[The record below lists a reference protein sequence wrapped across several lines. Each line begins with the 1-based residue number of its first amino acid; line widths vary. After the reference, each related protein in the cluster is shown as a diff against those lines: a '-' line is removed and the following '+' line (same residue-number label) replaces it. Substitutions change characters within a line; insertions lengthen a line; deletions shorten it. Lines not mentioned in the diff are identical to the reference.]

1 MRILICGLGS
11 IGRRHLRNLAS
22 LGEKDIVLYRS
33 GNSRLPREELEGYRA
48 ESDLAEALDRWA
60 PAAALVTNPTAL
72 HAEVAV
78 PAARHGCQLFI
89 EKPISDR
96 LEGVAEL
103 RAVVAASGRQPL
115 VGFQYRYHP
124 GLQMAKRLVDDGT
137 VGTPLSAQAA
147 YGDYLPDWHAWEDY
161 RTSYAARSDLGGGVL
176 LTLCHPFDTLRWIL
190 GEVEAVT
197 ARTKAVKE
205 LDVEVETLATAI
217 LEHAGGALASV
228 NLDYHQ
234 RPMRH
239 SLEIVGTEGT
249 LRWDQADGVLRWW
262 TADRPGWQ
270 EQPAPPGYE
279 RNTMF
284 MDEMRHFLQI
294 VGGESAPACTLDD
307 GVKALEISLAARR
320 SAAEGGRVRL

>member
-11 IGRRHLRNLAS
+11 IGRRHLRNLVS
-22 LGEKDIVLYRS
+22 LGEKDIVLHRS
-33 GNSRLPREELEGYRA
+33 GNSSLPPEELKDYPA
-48 ESDLAEALDRWA
+48 ESNLAAALDRWA

-72 HAEVAV
+72 HQEVAV

-89 EKPISDR
+89 EKPISHR
-96 LEGVAEL
+96 MEGVAEL
-103 RAVVAASGRQPL
+103 RAAVAASGRRPL

-124 GLQMAKRLVDDGT
+124 GLQLAKRLVDDGT
-137 VGTPLSAQAA
+137 LGTPLSAQAV
-147 YGDYLPDWHAWEDY
+147 YGDYLPNWHPWEDY

-205 LDVEVETLATAI
+205 LDLEVETLASAI
-217 LEHAGGALASV
+217 LEHTGGALASV

-239 SLEIVGTEGT
+239 SLEIVGTNGT
-249 LRWDQADGVLRWW
+249 LRWDQADGALRWW
-262 TADRPGWQ
+262 TADQPGWQ

-284 MDEMRHFLQI
+284 MDEMQHFLQI
-294 VGGESAPACTLDD
+294 VGDESGPACTLDD
-307 GVKALEISLAARR
+307 GIRALEISLAARR

>member
-33 GNSRLPREELEGYRA
+33 GKSSLPEEELKNYPA
-48 ESDLAEALDRWA
+48 KADLAEALDRWA
-60 PAAALVTNPTAL
+60 PAAVLVTNPTAL
-72 HAEVAV
+72 HQAVAV

-89 EKPISDR
+89 EKPVSDT
-96 LEGVAEL
+96 LEGVPEL
-103 RAVVAASGRQPL
+103 RVAIAESGRRPL

-124 GLQMAKRLVDDGT
+124 GLRMAKQLVDDGT
-137 VGTPLSAQAA
+137 LGTPLSAQAV
-147 YGDYLPDWHAWEDY
+147 YGDYLPDWHPWEDY
-161 RTSYAARSDLGGGVL
+161 RTSYAARSDLGGGAL
-176 LTLCHPFDTLRWIL
+176 LTLCHPFDYLRWIL

-205 LDVEVETLATAI
+205 FELEVEALASVI
-217 LEHAGGALASV
+217 LEHTGGALASV
-228 NLDYHQ
+228 NLGYHR

-239 SLEIVGTEGT
+239 SIEIVGTEGT

-262 TADRPGWQ
+262 TADRSGWQ

-294 VGGESAPACTLDD
+294 AGGQAAPACTLDD
-307 GVKALEISLAARR
+307 GIKTLEISLAARR
-320 SAAEGGRVRL
+320 SAVEGGRVRL